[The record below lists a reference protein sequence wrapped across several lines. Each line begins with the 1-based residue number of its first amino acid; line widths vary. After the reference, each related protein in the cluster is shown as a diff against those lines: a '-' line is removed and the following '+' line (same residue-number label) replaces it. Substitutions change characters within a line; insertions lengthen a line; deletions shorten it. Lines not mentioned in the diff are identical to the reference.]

1 MSTTFRFKTEEE
13 KDALSAEISW
23 AVAQPLIADYYT
35 RPDALQVW
43 LPSGVVTTLK
53 GLRFSA
59 GDIQALLDQPDV
71 TDLYLMFATSPTNPN
86 NITIIAGGVADA
98 ADDGGELQKNL
109 LYDYCEP
116 CPTKCPTN
124 M

>member
-1 MSTTFRFKTEEE
+1 MSTIFTFKTEEE

-23 AVAQPLIADYYT
+23 TVAAPLIADYYT

-53 GLRFSA
+53 GLRFSV
-59 GDIQALLDQPDV
+59 GDIQALLAQPGV

-86 NITIIAGGVADA
+86 NITVIAGGAVDA
-98 ADDGGELQKNL
+98 AGDGGVLQKNL